1 MHMNFLIVAI
11 AEIQNSYFISNVF
24 EIDMI
29 LVNIFYKNGV
39 IKTILLSNFFLF
51 ILTVTKIYF

>member
-29 LVNIFYKNGV
+29 LVNIFYKNGE